1 MLMLLPVVQW
11 NTQFSDTQDIDPDK
25 TLHYLCK
32 SMAIKILTEIFKKFT
47 FTLYNGFFIKA

>member
-1 MLMLLPVVQW
+1 MLLPVVQW